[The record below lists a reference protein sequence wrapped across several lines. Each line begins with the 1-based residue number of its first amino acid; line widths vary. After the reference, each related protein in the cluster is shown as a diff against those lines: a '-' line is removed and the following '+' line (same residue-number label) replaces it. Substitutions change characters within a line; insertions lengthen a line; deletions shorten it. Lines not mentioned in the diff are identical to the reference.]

1 MGTGAGMAAAFG
13 APVGGVLY
21 ALEETS
27 SHLSG
32 LLIWRTFTAA
42 LATTLVLA
50 FLKVP
55 SPPPAALGKPG
66 TPCRFSQALVRDAL
80 APAYLGDTHGSG
92 WAAAKV

>member
-1 MGTGAGMAAAFG
+1 MAAAFG

-55 SPPPAALGKPG
+55 PPPAR
-66 TPCRFSQALVRDAL
+66 RFREARDAL
-80 APAYLGDTHGSG
+80 AL
-92 WAAAKV
+92 